1 MKMLKYYLFASLCLA
16 ALTIHSIG
24 SWLML
29 PLAWFTVSISL
40 VTFAYATNYPHIFR
54 KHGTGKIPWYIT
66 WLFWP
71 YLGCVHLYNAIER
84 GRDVVDAFQPL
95 TDNLF
100 VACRLFP
107 SDVDMLKAEG
117 IEAILDVTAEFD
129 GLNWSAEQQGLHYL
143 NIPVLDHQAPTSEQL
158 AHGMAWIA
166 AQHELKRKVVVHCAL
181 GRGRSVFFCTAYLLA
196 TNPDYT
202 VREALEKIQ
211 NRRETARLN
220 KHQLKGLTKLHHSQN
235 FTHREQA
242 ALVINPVSGSGK
254 WFTNENDIVGMLTEK
269 YNLSIHF
276 TEKET
281 DVAALAKQI
290 MSDKQPNIIIAGGG
304 DGTLASVAHGVHQSD
319 VQFGILPLGTAN
331 SLATVLLG
339 SLSKI
344 DPINRACEAILAGK
358 TKPIDIMNCNGRT
371 ALLAAAVG
379 FGQEMIEKAGR
390 EEKNNSGQLAYI
402 RGLWQAVSE
411 NKPLNFKVSFD
422 GAEQSQIE
430 CVSLVVANAAPKT
443 TILAQGHGEPIYDD
457 GKLDITILP
466 VEPDGAQNLTVAELI
481 LPKLDGK
488 PSNIRTEQCE
498 KINIEFEQEQH
509 FALDGEVL
517 SAKSI
522 EIVIQKHALNVMVP
536 N

>member
-220 KHQLKGLTKLHHSQN
+220 KQQLKGMTKLHHSQN
-235 FTHREQA
+235 FTHSEQA

-254 WFTNENDIVGMLTEK
+254 WFTYENDIVGMLTEK

-276 TEKET
+276 TEKDT

-304 DGTLASVAHGVHQSD
+304 DGTLASVAHGVHQND
-319 VQFGILPLGTAN
+319 VLFGILPLGTAN

-358 TKPIDIMNCNGRT
+358 TKPIDIMNCNGTHR
-371 ALLAAAVG
+371 A
-379 FGQEMIEKAGR
+379 F
-390 EEKNNSGQLAYI
+390 SGS
-402 RGLWQAVSE
+402 RWLWSGNDRKGWA
-411 NKPLNFKVSFD
+411 
-422 GAEQSQIE
+422 
-430 CVSLVVANAAPKT
+430 
-443 TILAQGHGEPIYDD
+443 
-457 GKLDITILP
+457 
-466 VEPDGAQNLTVAELI
+466 
-481 LPKLDGK
+481 
-488 PSNIRTEQCE
+488 
-498 KINIEFEQEQH
+498 
-509 FALDGEVL
+509 
-517 SAKSI
+517 
-522 EIVIQKHALNVMVP
+522 
-536 N
+536 